1 MDNLIL
7 NSLDIQK
14 FESYEHFLEVLP
26 LIEETIQRHGST
38 ASAITWLLTTV
49 TSEGKRPVDYLYMQ
63 QYALFRGFLLRV
75 HSGQEMFR
83 SLTPSNRVQ
92 KKRSPEEIKSVLAR
106 LRPRV
111 WRDDE
116 DVFPQASS

>member
-7 NSLDIQK
+7 NSLDTHK
-14 FESYEHFLEVLP
+14 FESHEHFLEVFP
-26 LIEETIQRHGST
+26 LIEEAIQRLGSST
-38 ASAITWLLTTV
+38 SANTWLLTPV

-75 HSGQEMFR
+75 HSDKEMFR
-83 SLTPSNRVQ
+83 PLTPSNRIH
-92 KKRSPEEIKSVLAR
+92 KERSPEEIESAIKR
-106 LRPRV
+106 LRPRA

-116 DVFPQASS
+116 GAKKLN